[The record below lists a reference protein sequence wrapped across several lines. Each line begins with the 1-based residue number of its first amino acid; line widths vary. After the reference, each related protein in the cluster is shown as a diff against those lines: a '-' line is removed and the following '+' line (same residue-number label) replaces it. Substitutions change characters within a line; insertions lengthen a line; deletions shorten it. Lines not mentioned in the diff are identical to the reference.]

1 MGGLTTS
8 MNEPP
13 KQDERQQCEQ
23 QVEEEVPKLASLHVT
38 HTPHST
44 SSTPQSS
51 TSTPTTSATATT
63 DQTKRRTIWSSTP
76 GKNFIGASSLSSLSI
91 TSSGNM
97 NEVYSRLYSMQTI
110 DDIQYQSVKPV
121 GNNGGGKVG
130 GNKVV
135 VISGQLSH
143 TISENG
149 ELPVD
154 SPNYTLTFE
163 LVGKE
168 EGLKFS
174 LVVEGGEVIYKDG
187 RSSRIREGS
196 RDDASAKEGKVEYD
210 YTVNSAH
217 LFFQSTEQSSY
228 FGLGAR
234 LSKPNL
240 KGLEVQVCH
249 PTGITSSSSNCSG
262 SSTNE
267 EGYQYYSSKNTSNSS
282 TIPHFINPQT
292 NVSCHLHNVEPS
304 IFDFQTS
311 TNWYSIRTVCNV
323 LVGTF
328 LVGSS
333 PLDLCTRYTSNSNVM
348 NGGSGRSKLLPKWV
362 VGNGILVGLHGG
374 THAVQDVMKSLYRHK
389 TNVAGV
395 LIKDWT
401 GTKSSSGGG
410 VGSSPRSSKGKGGK
424 GKTIQ
429 DTSITNCNVGKT
441 NGGNTSYYNYVL
453 ERETYPQYQPFVD
466 SLERRG
472 ISVGLYLSPYL
483 EEIPMHLRSG
493 RRYLFGEVEG
503 DYFVKKQVVNG
514 KSSSIGSRLSIK
526 NKSNSKKDTQEVT
539 MYNQFK
545 KNKCGILDP
554 SNYNATSWY
563 KKVVKEEVFDYASAS
578 FWLADM
584 TMGGPPLD
592 GLYTSTPNEASS
604 PSSGLSS
611 HNSYAEQW
619 AKMNQ
624 DAIKEAGRDGDSF
637 FIVNAAYGATAKH
650 AGATSLG
657 DHVANFHNEESS
669 GSVLQ
674 SIVNGIV
681 NGGMSGLTH
690 GHCAVNMAVPRQL
703 SNALG
708 TSIDAK
714 SRELICRWFEITA
727 FTTLFRTHD
736 GNANINDE
744 KNKNGDMLSA
754 YDDEVVM
761 QSLARNSHVYV
772 ALAAYRSQLLSEASF
787 KGYPVVRHPLLHF
800 PNDENFI
807 GGRSSSRGSGKKKKI
822 DEEVATSSLSAFMM
836 GNLIYVVP
844 VLKSGVVKSRVY
856 LPKGGWIHLWVS
868 SILSASN

>member
-1 MGGLTTS
+1 
-8 MNEPP
+8 
-13 KQDERQQCEQ
+13 
-23 QVEEEVPKLASLHVT
+23 
-38 HTPHST
+38 
-44 SSTPQSS
+44 
-51 TSTPTTSATATT
+51 
-63 DQTKRRTIWSSTP
+63 
-76 GKNFIGASSLSSLSI
+76 
-91 TSSGNM
+91 M
-97 NEVYSRLYSMQTI
+97 NEVYSRLYSIQTI
-110 DDIQYQSVKPV
+110 DDIYKSS
-121 GNNGGGKVG
+121 GG
-130 GNKVV
+130 KVV

-143 TISENG
+143 TISQNG

-163 LVGKE
+163 LVGNNKGKE

-174 LVVEGGEVIYKDG
+174 LCVEGGEVIYKDSGHRDGG
-187 RSSRIREGS
+187 RDG
-196 RDDASAKEGKVEYD
+196 EGKVEYD

-267 EGYQYYSSKNTSNSS
+267 EGNHQYYSPKNTSNSS

-292 NVSCHLHNVEPS
+292 DVSCHLHNIEPS

-328 LVGSS
+328 LVGTS

-362 VGNGILVGLHGG
+362 VGNGILVGLQGG
-374 THAVQDVMKSLYRHK
+374 TSAVQDIMKSLYRHK

-410 VGSSPRSSKGKGGK
+410 VGSSPRSSSKGGK
-424 GKTIQ
+424 GSSQ
-429 DTSITNCNVGKT
+429 DTAITNCNIGKT

-514 KSSSIGSRLSIK
+514 KSSSIGSRFSIK

-539 MYNQFK
+539 MHNQFK

-554 SNYNATSWY
+554 TNYNATSWY

-592 GLYTSTPNEASS
+592 GLYTSTPNEVSS

-637 FIVNAAYGATAKH
+637 FIVNAAYGATVKY
-650 AGATSLG
+650 AGAASLG
-657 DHVANFHNEESS
+657 DHVANFHNDDSS

-690 GHCAVNMAVPRQL
+690 GHCAVSMAVPRQL

-744 KNKNGDMLSA
+744 KNKNGDVLSA

-761 QSLARNSHVYV
+761 QSLARNSQVYV
-772 ALAAYRSQLLSEASF
+772 ALAAYRLQLLSEASF

-800 PNDENFI
+800 PEDENFI
-807 GGRSSSRGSGKKKKI
+807 GGTIGSRGRGRKKKI
-822 DEEVATSSLSAFMM
+822 DEEVAASSLSAFMM

-856 LPKGGWIHLWVS
+856 LPEGGWIHLWVS
-868 SILSASN
+868 MV

>member
-1 MGGLTTS
+1 M
-8 MNEPP
+8 
-13 KQDERQQCEQ
+13 
-23 QVEEEVPKLASLHVT
+23 
-38 HTPHST
+38 
-44 SSTPQSS
+44 
-51 TSTPTTSATATT
+51 
-63 DQTKRRTIWSSTP
+63 
-76 GKNFIGASSLSSLSI
+76 
-91 TSSGNM
+91 
-97 NEVYSRLYSMQTI
+97 
-110 DDIQYQSVKPV
+110 
-121 GNNGGGKVG
+121 
-130 GNKVV
+130 
-135 VISGQLSH
+135 ISGQLSH

-149 ELPVD
+149 ELPND

-174 LVVEGGEVIYKDG
+174 LFVEGGEVIYKDG
-187 RSSRIREGS
+187 RSSEHSGQRG
-196 RDDASAKEGKVEYD
+196 RDGEGKVEHD
-210 YTVNSAH
+210 YTVNSTH

-249 PTGITSSSSNCSG
+249 PTSITSSSSNCSG

-267 EGYQYYSSKNTSNSS
+267 QGNHQYYSPKNTSNSS
-282 TIPHFINPQT
+282 TVPHFINIQT

-304 IFDFQTS
+304 IFDFATS

-328 LVGSS
+328 LVGTS
-333 PLDLCTRYTSNSNVM
+333 PLDLYTKFTSNSNIM

-362 VGNGILVGLHGG
+362 SNGILVGLQGG

-410 VGSSPRSSKGKGGK
+410 IGSSPRSSKGKGGK
-424 GKTIQ
+424 GSSQ
-429 DTSITNCNVGKT
+429 DTAITNCNIGKT
-441 NGGNTSYYNYVL
+441 DGGNTSYYNYVL
-453 ERETYPQYQPFVD
+453 ERKTYPQYQPFVD

-503 DYFVKKQVVNG
+503 DYFVKKQAVNG
-514 KSSSIGSRLSIK
+514 KSSTIGSRLIK
-526 NKSNSKKDTQEVT
+526 NKGNSKKDTQEVT

-554 SNYNATSWY
+554 TNYNATSWY

-592 GLYTSTPNEASS
+592 GLYTSSPNEASS
-604 PSSGLSS
+604 PSNGLSS

-637 FIVNAAYGATAKH
+637 CIVNAAYGATVKY

-657 DHVANFHNEESS
+657 DHVANFHNEDSS

-727 FTTLFRTHD
+727 FTTLFRTHA

-761 QSLARNSHVYV
+761 KSLARNSQVYV
-772 ALAAYRSQLLSEASF
+772 ALAAYRLQLLSEASF
-787 KGYPVVRHPLLHF
+787 KGYPVVRHPCLHF
-800 PNDENFI
+800 PKDVNFI
-807 GGRSSSRGSGKKKKI
+807 GGGTSRGSSRKKKKI
-822 DEEVATSSLSAFMM
+822 DEDVASSSLSAFMM

-844 VLKSGVVKSRVY
+844 VLKSGVVKSRVH
-856 LPKGGWIHLWVS
+856 LPEGGWIHLWVS
-868 SILSASN
+868 SIKMYIYDVSFDHVH

>member
-1 MGGLTTS
+1 
-8 MNEPP
+8 
-13 KQDERQQCEQ
+13 
-23 QVEEEVPKLASLHVT
+23 
-38 HTPHST
+38 
-44 SSTPQSS
+44 
-51 TSTPTTSATATT
+51 
-63 DQTKRRTIWSSTP
+63 
-76 GKNFIGASSLSSLSI
+76 
-91 TSSGNM
+91 M
-97 NEVYSRLYSMQTI
+97 NEVYSRLYCIQTI
-110 DDIQYQSVKPV
+110 DDIYKSS
-121 GNNGGGKVG
+121 GGKS
-130 GNKVV
+130 V

-163 LVGKE
+163 LVGSKGKE

-174 LVVEGGEVIYKDG
+174 LYVEGGEVIYKDG
-187 RSSRIREGS
+187 RTSGNREGS
-196 RDDASAKEGKVEYD
+196 RDGASAREGKVEYD

-217 LFFQSTEQSSY
+217 LFFQSTEESSY

-262 SSTNE
+262 SSTND
-267 EGYQYYSSKNTSNSS
+267 EGSHQYYSPKNTSNSS
-282 TIPHFINPQT
+282 TVPHFINPQT

-333 PLDLCTRYTSNSNVM
+333 PLDLCTRYTSNSNVL

-362 VGNGILVGLHGG
+362 VGNGILVGMQGG
-374 THAVQDVMKSLYRHK
+374 THAVQDVMKALYRHK

-401 GTKSSSGGG
+401 GTKSSSVG
-410 VGSSPRSSKGKGGK
+410 VGSSPRSSGGKGGK
-424 GKTIQ
+424 GKASH
-429 DTSITNCNVGKT
+429 DTAITNCNIGKT
-441 NGGNTSYYNYVL
+441 NGSNTSYYNYVL

-514 KSSSIGSRLSIK
+514 KRGSIGSRLSIK
-526 NKSNSKKDTQEVT
+526 NKSNSKKNTQEVT

-554 SNYNATSWY
+554 TNYNATSWY

-592 GLYTSTPNEASS
+592 GLYTSSPSTDTS

-637 FIVNAAYGATAKH
+637 CIVNAAYGATAKY

-657 DHVANFHNEESS
+657 DHVANFHNEDSS

-690 GHCAVNMAVPRQL
+690 GHCAVSMAVPRQL

-754 YDDEVVM
+754 YNDEIVM
-761 QSLARNSHVYV
+761 KSLARNSQVYV
-772 ALAAYRSQLLSEASF
+772 ALAAYRLQLLSEASF

-800 PNDENFI
+800 PKDENFI
-807 GGRSSSRGSGKKKKI
+807 GSASSRSRGSGRKKKA
-822 DEEVATSSLSAFMM
+822 DEDVTASSLSAFMM

-856 LPKGGWIHLWVS
+856 LPEGGWIHLWVS
-868 SILSASN
+868 SMKMFTHDIAIAMYN